1 MLKQQTFASL
11 LAFHPEISHIHEQFL
26 TAIDALSLLVDLA
39 EQQQIDLTHYH
50 IQTDEVAQA
59 ALCLMKLLKDIEPNV
74 S

>member
-39 EQQQIDLTHYH
+39 EHQQIDLQKHN
-50 IQTDEVAQA
+50 IQTDEIAQA
-59 ALCLMKLLKDIEPNV
+59 ALCLMKLLKDIEPSV